1 MPDDFTST
9 VSLSAKGGAE
19 PVVKDDNDGERF
31 IRGALWAT
39 RFGALLWAL
48 IVFTLWLAVGE

>member
-19 PVVKDDNDGERF
+19 PVVKDDDGERF

-39 RFGALLWAL
+39 PFCALLWAL
-48 IVFTLWLAVGE
+48 IVFTLWLVVGE